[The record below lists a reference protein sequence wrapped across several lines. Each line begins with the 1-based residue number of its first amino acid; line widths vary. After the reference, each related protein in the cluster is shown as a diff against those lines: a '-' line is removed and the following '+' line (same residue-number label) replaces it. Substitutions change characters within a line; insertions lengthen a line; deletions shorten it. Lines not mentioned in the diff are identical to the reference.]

1 MTDTATHLL
10 GHGSCPACQDD
21 GRRLIKE
28 LRHLRAVN
36 AKLLEALEAM
46 LQAAPQTIDNT
57 LGHALFDANNLAR
70 DAIEEVN
77 ASHPA

>member
-28 LRHLRAVN
+28 LCHLRAIN
-36 AKLLEALEAM
+36 AKLLEALEGIRH
-46 LQAAPQTIDNT
+46 QVDNT
-57 LGHALFDANNLAR
+57 APYSDELKDSIVAIGAIAR
-70 DAIEEVN
+70 AAIEE
-77 ASHPA
+77 ARK